1 MAKRPHILFLPR
13 WYPNLEDPQL
23 GVFIQKHAKA
33 AAMLHQVTVI
43 YPFGVKNATD
53 NYEISVKENPQLT
66 EVSVW
71 YKKSSSALLNTWRY
85 YRSYIKAKRAISLRW
100 KNVNIAHVNIMAKTA
115 VVALLLKICCGI
127 PYIITEQ
134 WSGYTATSGKFATKP
149 AWQKAV
155 WRLLSKQAEFVITV
169 SNFLGEAMKQ
179 QQMHTLFKWMPN
191 VVESVTVKEYVQVK
205 SKNEQLKLLNVSDLV
220 DDTKNI
226 TGLLNA
232 LQIVVKTIPNI
243 HLDIVGGGKD
253 ETIMKQHC
261 QSLQLADYVTFH
273 GRVTND
279 VVYEF
284 MQQTDAVVINSF
296 FETFSVVAAEG
307 LICGKPVIATDC
319 GGPSEFINDSV
330 GKLVPIDNDQQLAE
344 GIITVFQKLDTY
356 QAVELNKYAQ
366 QKFSYDAVSKQL
378 QGFFADVLAK

>member
-13 WYPNLEDPQL
+13 WYPNPEDPQL

-33 AAMLHQVTVI
+33 AAMHHQVTVI
-43 YPFGVKNATD
+43 YPFGIDNANTLYDVVVKKED
-53 NYEISVKENPQLT
+53 NLT

-71 YKKSSSALLNTWRY
+71 YKKSNSTLVNTWRY
-85 YRSYIKAKRAISLRW
+85 YYSFLKAKRAIKLQWRT
-100 KNVNIAHVNIMAKTA
+100 VDIAHVNIMAKSA
-115 VVALLLKICCGI
+115 VMALLLKLCCGI
-127 PYIITEQ
+127 PYLITEQ
-134 WSGYTATSGKFATKP
+134 WSGYTNKSGKFAAKAT
-149 AWQKAV
+149 WQKAI
-155 WRLLSKQAEFVITV
+155 WRFLSRQAEFVITV
-169 SNFLGEAMKQ
+169 SRFLGEAMKQ
-179 QQMHTLFKWMPN
+179 QRMHSIFKWMPN
-191 VVESVTVKEYVQVK
+191 VVESITIKELVKPQNGVI
-205 SKNEQLKLLNVSDLV
+205 KLLNVSDLV

-232 LQIVVKTIPNI
+232 LQIVVKTMPNV

-253 ETIMKQHC
+253 EALMKQHC
-261 QSLQLADYVTFH
+261 CSLKLDKFVSFH

-284 MQQTDAVVINSF
+284 MHQTQAVVINSY

-319 GGPSEFINDSV
+319 GGPSEFINDEV
-330 GKLVPIDNDQQLAE
+330 GKLVPIANDQQLAE
-344 GIITVFQKLDTY
+344 GIIAVLQELDTY
-356 QAVELNKYAQ
+356 KAVELNKYAQ

-378 QGFFADVLAK
+378 QGFYADVLAK

>member
-13 WYPNLEDPQL
+13 WYPNPEDPQL

-33 AAMLHQVTVI
+33 AAMHHQVTVI
-43 YPFGVKNATD
+43 YPFGIYNANTLYDIVVKKDD
-53 NYEISVKENPQLT
+53 NLS

-71 YKKSSSALLNTWRY
+71 YKKSNSTLVNTWRY
-85 YRSYIKAKRAISLRW
+85 YYSFLKAKKAINLKW
-100 KNVNIAHVNIMAKTA
+100 QTINIAHVNIMAKSA
-115 VVALLLKICCGI
+115 VLALLLKICCGI

-134 WSGYTATSGKFATKP
+134 WSGYTATSGKFVAKP
-149 AWQKAV
+149 AWQKAI

-179 QQMHTLFKWMPN
+179 QRMHVLFKWMPN
-191 VVESVTVKEYVQVK
+191 VVESVTVKEHVQVK

-232 LQIVVKTIPNI
+232 LQIVVKTIPNV

-253 ETIMKQHC
+253 EAIMKQHC
-261 QSLQLADYVTFH
+261 HSLQLTDYVTFH

-284 MQQTDAVVINSF
+284 MQQTNAVVINSY

-319 GGPSEFINDSV
+319 GGPSEFINDNV
-330 GKLVPIDNDQQLAE
+330 GKLVPIANDQQLAE
-344 GIITVFQKLDTY
+344 GIIAVLQKLDTY
-356 QAVELNKYAQ
+356 QATVLNKYAQ

-378 QGFFADVLAK
+378 QGFYADVLAK